1 MRNAG
6 LFLAAATLVAA
17 AAGVVWATG
26 LASNG
31 DSDRRAGT
39 ATTPAVLAGSSPPP
53 ASGSTT
59 TTRPAPTPVGT
70 PVTAPF
76 ELPIFMYHHISPAF
90 PADQLT
96 ANLTV
101 LTSDFEVQ
109 LAYLKCAG
117 YTGITMRQLFDHI
130 SAGAA
135 LPAHPVILTFDDGYD
150 DAYTGA
156 FPLLRKYGFMGSFA
170 IITGFVEGGGPYLS
184 WAQIMA
190 MAGAGMEMM
199 SHSASHPDLGTSGDA
214 TVRDQIS
221 VSKAALEQHLGGKI
235 EFLVYPSGEPFR
247 SNTVERQQQVVQML
261 KAAGYRGALLAGPNS
276 VTQDPATPFALS
288 RVRVSGG
295 ESLATYAGS
304 IGGPSPG
311 SLHC

>member
-6 LFLAAATLVAA
+6 LFLAAATLVAM
-17 AAGVVWATG
+17 AAGVVWASG
-26 LASNG
+26 LAGSG
-31 DSDRRAGT
+31 DSDSA
-39 ATTPAVLAGSSPPP
+39 ATTPAVLSGSSPPP
-53 ASGSTT
+53 VSGAAAATPT
-59 TTRPAPTPVGT
+59 HPAPTPAGT
-70 PVTAPF
+70 PVTVPF
-76 ELPIFMYHHISPAF
+76 ELPIFMYHHVSPSF

-101 LTSDFEVQ
+101 LTSDFEDQ

-117 YTGITMRQLFDHI
+117 YTGITMKQLFDHI
-130 SAGAA
+130 SGGAA

-156 FPLLRKYGFMGSFA
+156 FPLLQQYGFAGSFA
-170 IITGFVEGGGPYLS
+170 IVTGFIEAGGPFLT
-184 WAQIMA
+184 WAQMTT

-199 SHSASHPDLGTSGDA
+199 SHSVSHPDLGTSDDA
-214 TVRDQIS
+214 TVRDQIAAS
-221 VSKAALEQHLGGKI
+221 RAALEQHLGGKI

-247 SNTVERQQQVVQML
+247 SNTVQRQQEVVQML

-276 VTQDPATPFALS
+276 LTQDPATPFALN

-295 ESLATYAGS
+295 EGLATYAGS
-304 IGGPSPG
+304 IGGPPPSSP
-311 SLHC
+311 HC